1 MLTAS
6 SCGAGISHRLVII
19 CASISSRLERFVAAR
34 VSGAGGDSNRS
45 GNAGASSE
53 MEGVGRLSN
62 QLAEERLDPGEEL
75 SSSGEVGNSGRFL
88 DLGSA
93 AMTNTSFETTTSLG
107 SSGTGGTELPRS
119 ASWSSFLQATVLNAD
134 S

>member
-1 MLTAS
+1 
-6 SCGAGISHRLVII
+6 
-19 CASISSRLERFVAAR
+19 
-34 VSGAGGDSNRS
+34 
-45 GNAGASSE
+45 

-107 SSGTGGTELPRS
+107 SSGTGGTELPPKRELVEFL
-119 ASWSSFLQATVLNAD
+119 ASDCLERG
-134 S
+134 